1 MDHNDTK
8 LLFENWNK
16 FVEGLQQIDEGP
28 PRFVRPTRTR
38 TAKRKSAKGSAAA
51 VDDAAAATATT
62 KVTGPTG
69 RTKPSKTKIPSRFEK
84 FKPGDVFKIDKNNE
98 LVTVSSRGSAHLDN
112 AAQAAL
118 EAVEGLAQRGAK
130 AADELQ
136 SLSKADDIE
145 IDTLLNRIRTAK
157 FHGLANSI
165 RNHPK
170 VTAAILIG
178 VAGVG
183 AQKKLRQYYD
193 ENLRLIK
200 DVEIIPYMISQ
211 ETLRLAQ
218 AKRQYE
224 NDNNNQEAF
233 KAMKDSR
240 DRILGL
246 AGDVDQMKDL
256 HKKMLLNAQKLIL
269 AAERKIKQE
278 LKVPT
283 SPEDLPDPPTDVELT
298 DSDIDN
304 VAFEMGL
311 DPERIAPREPD
322 EVPYRTGRRLE
333 EPAKKKPKIK
343 VRSQNARRK
352 RNRKRFG
359 GAF

>member
-1 MDHNDTK
+1 MR
-8 LLFENWNK
+8 
-16 FVEGLQQIDEGP
+16 QR
-28 PRFVRPTRTR
+28 PRSR
-38 TAKRKSAKGSAAA
+38 RKGSAKGSAGVA
-51 VDDAAAATATT
+51 DDAAAATATT

-98 LVTVSSRGSAHLDN
+98 LVTVRSRGSAHLEKAVQD
-112 AAQAAL
+112 ASEAL
-118 EAVEGLAQRGAK
+118 DKLAQRGAK
-130 AADELQ
+130 AADELKN
-136 SLSKADDIE
+136 LPKTDDIE

-224 NDNNNQEAF
+224 NDNGNQEAF

-246 AGDVDQMKDL
+246 AGDVAQMEDL
-256 HKKMLLNAQKLIL
+256 QKKMLLNAQKLIL

-283 SPEDLPDPPTDVELT
+283 SPEDLPDPPTDVEMT
-298 DSDIDN
+298 DSDIEKT
-304 VAFEMGL
+304 AFDMGL
-311 DPERIAPREPD
+311 DPELIAPREPD

-343 VRSQNARRK
+343 VRKSKSRRAISD
-352 RNRKRFG
+352 RFG
-359 GAF
+359 GF